1 MASDEITSVG
11 HVTLETYTVD
21 EHIVPKPPPAIT
33 PKHDVP
39 HEETP
44 EDTGLAQLTLADA
57 LDQEDLPWITL
68 AKWRKSLVL
77 AGYVAGLNTSYLY
90 LIVSIVSS

>member
-11 HVTLETYTVD
+11 DITLETYTVD
-21 EHIVPKPPPAIT
+21 EHIVPIPPPAIT
-33 PKHDVP
+33 HKHDVP
-39 HEETP
+39 HEEIP
-44 EDTGLAQLTLADA
+44 EDTGLAQLTFADA

-77 AGYVAGLNTSYLY
+77 VGYVTGLNT
-90 LIVSIVSS
+90 